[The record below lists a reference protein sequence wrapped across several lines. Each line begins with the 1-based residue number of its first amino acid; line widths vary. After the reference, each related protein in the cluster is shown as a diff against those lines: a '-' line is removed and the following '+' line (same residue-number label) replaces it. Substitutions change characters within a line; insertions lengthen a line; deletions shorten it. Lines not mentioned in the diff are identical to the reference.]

1 VNLWLV
7 EEGWAFPTYY
17 NSMTIEEI
25 HKIDAKAKT
34 AADNSKG
41 IWNDYSSEMVH
52 FDFGLKTAKGAGANR
67 IDHDTDDAG
76 DLNLPKLF
84 RRQVDYEVRKK
95 AGEMNGSFVEYLGT
109 RKDKCFRT
117 NEFLEGTDPHTLHLD
132 KLVEEGG
139 TIKFKPGDLVFV
151 EDNSQVLKIQMVTR

>member
-41 IWNDYSSEMVH
+41 IWNGYSSEMVH

-95 AGEMNGSFVEYLGT
+95 QE
-109 RKDKCFRT
+109 K
-117 NEFLEGTDPHTLHLD
+117 
-132 KLVEEGG
+132 
-139 TIKFKPGDLVFV
+139 
-151 EDNSQVLKIQMVTR
+151 